1 MIFPMILMKNIQAN
15 LWKIVEWDW
24 RLVAIHVFWSGNTL
38 TVNFDAASLQN
49 NCIQQKRMQYFVK
62 WTAFSAVWP
71 IYRPKSN
78 LIEYY
83 TNRHECSNNSS
94 NNNNTMGTAMGPV
107 ITHGYNRVKNNLN
120 VTFVTR
126 LLHSGEIKEHTFEQ
140 CMKSWNLFNV
150 HIVDWQLIENSTF

>member
-71 IYRPKSN
+71 IYPPKSN
-78 LIEYY
+78 LTEFS
-83 TNRHECSNNSS
+83 NSLHECSHH
-94 NNNNTMGTAMGPV
+94 NTMGT
-107 ITHGYNRVKNNLN
+107 ITTRPPTTRGYRVKNSLN

-126 LLHSGEIKEHTFEQ
+126 LLHSEEIKEHTLEQ
-140 CMKSWNLFNV
+140 YMRSWNLFNV